1 MNEQSFSKTKPEVIY
16 VEVDYPQI
24 SYNEATDT
32 LWMGNGLPTP
42 VKRDITK
49 GIFTIFFDSDG
60 IVPTAVTL
68 SGALRLLAPHLNG
81 DIPCTEEDSSR
92 AWHEGLEQ
100 QFLEI
105 SYEDESDT
113 LWLGNGK
120 PGSTGHDICYG
131 VFIAFF
137 DSTDRTPIGVMMDSA
152 AELLRSHL
160 PLEEGRGGQHSPV
173 SHVIS
178 SSRIGWRQ
186 MAR

>member
-1 MNEQSFSKTKPEVIY
+1 MSEEMSGKTKPEVIHTRVY
-16 VEVDYPQI
+16 HPEI
-24 SYNEATDT
+24 SYDAETDT

-92 AWHEGLEQ
+92 AWHEGLDGQ
-100 QFLEI
+100 LLEI

-113 LWLGNGK
+113 LWLGNGN
-120 PGSTGHDICYG
+120 PGSVGHDICYG
-131 VFIAFF
+131 TMIAFF
-137 DSTDRTPIGVMMDSA
+137 DSGDRTPIGLMVDDA
-152 AELLRSHL
+152 AELLRHHL
-160 PLEEGRGGQHSPV
+160 PLEEVKAVRNTPSPT
-173 SHVIS
+173 
-178 SSRIGWRQ
+178 
-186 MAR
+186 